1 MIWPSLRYTYC
12 LEAFDLLYI
21 LEEQLA
27 QGGGGGFKGRFVRLS
42 KDTAINRAKNIAIY
56 RSTLIPGAQSCIQI
70 AYQQ

>member
-27 QGGGGGFKGRFVRLS
+27 QGGGGIQGAVCSTFKG
-42 KDTAINRAKNIAIY
+42 Y
-56 RSTLIPGAQSCIQI
+56 R
-70 AYQQ
+70 Y